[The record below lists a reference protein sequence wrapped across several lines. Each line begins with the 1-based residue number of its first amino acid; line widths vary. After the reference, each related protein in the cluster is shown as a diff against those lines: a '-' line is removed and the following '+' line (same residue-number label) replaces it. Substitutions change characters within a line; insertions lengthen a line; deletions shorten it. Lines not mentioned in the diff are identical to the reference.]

1 MNKAIIISAPSG
13 AGKTTIVKA
22 LLERITDLEFSISA
36 CTRAIRPGE
45 VNGKDY
51 YFLSTEDF
59 RQRIDHDEFVEFQE
73 VYPGSFYGTLK
84 SEMQRIWD
92 RNRAVIFEVDAVGG
106 LNLKKYFGDQA
117 MAIFIRPPSI
127 EALEQRLQIRNTE
140 DTASIR
146 KRMNKAR
153 FELSFAE
160 KFDTIIVNDQLERAI
175 DETVALVSRFLN
187 SSGEKDVR

>member
-59 RQRIDHDEFVEFQE
+59 RQRIDRDEFVEFQE

>member
-36 CTRAIRPGE
+36 CTRALRPGE

-59 RQRIDHDEFVEFQE
+59 KQRIDRDEFVEFQE

-127 EALEQRLQIRNTE
+127 EALEQRLHIRNTE

>member
-84 SEMQRIWD
+84 SEMKRIWD

-117 MAIFIRPPSI
+117 MAIFIRPPSV
-127 EALEQRLQIRNTE
+127 EALEQRLLIRNTE

-146 KRMNKAR
+146 KRMDKAR

-160 KFDTIIVNDQLERAI
+160 KFDTIVVNDQLERAI
-175 DETVALVSRFLN
+175 DETVMLVSRFLN

>member
-36 CTRAIRPGE
+36 CTRALRPGE

-59 RQRIDHDEFVEFQE
+59 KQRIDRDEFVEFQE

>member
-1 MNKAIIISAPSG
+1 
-13 AGKTTIVKA
+13 

-59 RQRIDHDEFVEFQE
+59 RQRIDRDEFVEFQE

-117 MAIFIRPPSI
+117 MAIFMRPPSI

-153 FELSFAE
+153 LELSFAE